1 MEILKSLTM
10 RLEQIQPDLLDLFAQ
25 TVAQKRLGHAYL
37 FEGARGTGKKDLSKW
52 LAASIFCEH
61 PDEGKPCMDCRS
73 CRRIEAGDL
82 PDLIE
87 IEPDGQSIKVDQ
99 VRNLIAEFSKSAV
112 EGSKKVY
119 IVDEAEKMTVN
130 AANSLLTFLEEPG
143 AGTYLFLL
151 TTVKESILPTIRS
164 RCQIIHFQPLQ
175 RQVMME
181 LLLSE
186 GVKKVDAELLS
197 AVTND
202 LTEAKEL
209 AEDESFHILK
219 ERTWRWFQLL
229 TAKDPMSFPYVQI
242 SIMGHVKGK
251 SQGLFCLDLLLY
263 HYRDLL
269 YLNFGDE
276 KAVVQKNLLTDYQK
290 INTSNLELNSVASQM
305 EVILKGKQALQANVQ
320 LQGVLE
326 NIAVQNT
333 WNESI

>member
-1 MEILKSLTM
+1 M
-10 RLEQIQPDLLDLFAQ
+10 RKIQDITTHLEQIQPDILELFAR
-25 TVAQKRLGHAYL
+25 TVAHERLGHAYL

-52 LAASIFCEH
+52 LASSIFCEH
-61 PDEGKPCMDCRS
+61 PEQGNPCMNCRS
-73 CRRIEAGDL
+73 CHRIEAGDL

-87 IEPDGQSIKVDQ
+87 VEPDGQSIKVDQ
-99 VRNLIAEFSKSAV
+99 IRDLIAEFSKSAV

-143 AGTYLFLL
+143 SGTYLFLL

-175 RQVMME
+175 RQVMMK

-186 GVKKVDAELLS
+186 GIKKVDAELLS
-197 AVTND
+197 VVTND
-202 LTEAKEL
+202 LSEAKEL

-229 TAKDPMSFPYVQI
+229 TAKNPMSFPYVQMN
-242 SIMGHVKGK
+242 IMEHVKGK

-269 YLNFGDE
+269 YLKFGDE
-276 KAVVQKNLLTDYQK
+276 EAIVQKSLLIDYQK
-290 INTSNLELNSVASQM
+290 INMASLELNAVTSQI
-305 EVILKGKQALQANVQ
+305 ENILKGKQALQANVQ
-320 LQGVLE
+320 LQGILE
-326 NIAVQNT
+326 NIAIRT
-333 WNESI
+333 PK